1 MSNDIKTT
9 LRYATDDKTRP
20 YHYAYKRTDEER
32 MEKSHHESD
41 YGGITSYIDTIVHD
55 ARSKELTLDKNSF
68 EYVKQ
73 TTSLRTEDFYNNQ
86 EKIITDY
93 YPEMAT
99 LIKEATGAAHV
110 EVFHH
115 QVRNEKKNNGNAQNL
130 HTSVQGYAN
139 GIHSDSHPQAA
150 EELFLSF
157 SDRDSTK
164 GYITGRFLYINAWRN
179 ISDEPI
185 GNNHLAVCDETT
197 IVKPDDYITSDLFV
211 ENQHIQQY
219 RLSDRNAAQHRWYYY
234 SKMKKDEVLL
244 FKQWDSDRTLSG
256 RVCFHSAF
264 SDPSAPNDV
273 PPRQSIEVRAIAY
286 FPDHKPNTCPAIVK
300 EDFEEHTQD
309 ETENITKGVNKLL
322 SVVQTVNS
330 WPNTG
335 KLWVKSEFAKG
346 KAGIREIA
354 TTLANDSM
362 GNFGLK
368 KLSKSTKA
376 KIVDELL
383 KDGKFEQLLKTLIT
397 QINQNDK
404 ENHDS
409 NQSKFI
415 YTLAGVSVGWI
426 LCMAFHRAL
435 K

>member
-1 MSNDIKTT
+1 M
-9 LRYATDDKTRP
+9 
-20 YHYAYKRTDEER
+20 
-32 MEKSHHESD
+32 
-41 YGGITSYIDTIVHD
+41 
-55 ARSKELTLDKNSF
+55 
-68 EYVKQ
+68 
-73 TTSLRTEDFYNNQ
+73 
-86 EKIITDY
+86 
-93 YPEMAT
+93 
-99 LIKEATGAAHV
+99 
-110 EVFHH
+110 
-115 QVRNEKKNNGNAQNL
+115 
-130 HTSVQGYAN
+130 
-139 GIHSDSHPQAA
+139 
-150 EELFLSF
+150 
-157 SDRDSTK
+157 
-164 GYITGRFLYINAWRN
+164 
-179 ISDEPI
+179 
-185 GNNHLAVCDETT
+185 AVCDETT

-383 KDGKFEQLLKTLIT
+383 KDGKFEQLLKTLISS
-397 QINQNDK
+397 NDMLLTK
-404 ENHDS
+404 NSFEIMEDNSEMKH
-409 NQSKFI
+409 
-415 YTLAGVSVGWI
+415 VSV
-426 LCMAFHRAL
+426 F
-435 K
+435 